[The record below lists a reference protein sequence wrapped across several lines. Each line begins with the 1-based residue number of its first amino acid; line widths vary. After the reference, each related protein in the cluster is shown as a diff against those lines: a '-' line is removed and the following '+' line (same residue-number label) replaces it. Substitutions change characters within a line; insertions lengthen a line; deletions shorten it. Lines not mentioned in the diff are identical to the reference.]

1 MKKIFILLCVI
12 LLIPHCG
19 FSPVYQSNQINYQIN
34 INKIEGNKIINSK
47 IKSEIE
53 RISDKNVQKIFNIQ
67 INTKYEK
74 IAAAKNSKGSI
85 TDYLLIA
92 TATFIISNN
101 DKKETIVFQEKQN
114 IKNNSDFVQQRNYE
128 NTIKKNFAT
137 SFIKKLNLDL
147 LSN

>member
-1 MKKIFILLCVI
+1 MKKIFILFVI
-12 LLIPHCG
+12 LIIPHCG

-34 INKIEGNKIINSK
+34 IVKIEGDKIINNK

-74 IAAAKNSKGSI
+74 IVAAKNSKGSI

-92 TATFIISNN
+92 SATFIISDNI
-101 DKKETIVFQEKQN
+101 KKETIVFQEKQN
-114 IKNNSDFVQQRNYE
+114 IKNNSDFVEQRNYE
-128 NTIKKNFAT
+128 NTIKKNFAA
-137 SFIKKLNLDL
+137 SFVKKLNLDL
-147 LSN
+147 LSK

>member
-1 MKKIFILLCVI
+1 MKKIFILFVI
-12 LLIPHCG
+12 LIIPHCG

-34 INKIEGNKIINSK
+34 IDKIEGDKIINNK

-74 IAAAKNSKGSI
+74 IVAAKNSKGSI

-92 TATFIISNN
+92 SATFIISDNI
-101 DKKETIVFQEKQN
+101 KKETIVFQEKQN
-114 IKNNSDFVQQRNYE
+114 IKNNSDFVEQRNYE
-128 NTIKKNFAT
+128 NTIKKNFAD
-137 SFIKKLNLDL
+137 SFVKKLNLDL
-147 LSN
+147 LNK

>member
-1 MKKIFILLCVI
+1 MKKIFILFVI
-12 LLIPHCG
+12 LIIQHCG

-34 INKIEGNKIINSK
+34 IDKIEGDKIINNK

-74 IAAAKNSKGSI
+74 IVAAKNSKGSI

-92 TATFIISNN
+92 SATFIISDNI
-101 DKKETIVFQEKQN
+101 KKETIVFQEKQN
-114 IKNNSDFVQQRNYE
+114 IKNNSDFVEQRNYE
-128 NTIKKNFAT
+128 NTIKKNFAS
-137 SFIKKLNLDL
+137 SFVKKLNLDI
-147 LSN
+147 LSK

>member
-1 MKKIFILLCVI
+1 MKKIFILFVI
-12 LLIPHCG
+12 LIIPHCG

-34 INKIEGNKIINSK
+34 IDKIEGDKIINNK

-74 IAAAKNSKGSI
+74 IVAAKNSKGSI

-92 TATFIISNN
+92 TATFIISDNE
-101 DKKETIVFQEKQN
+101 KKETIVFQEKQN
-114 IKNNSDFVQQRNYE
+114 IKNNSDFVEQRNYE
-128 NTIKKNFAT
+128 NTIKKNFAA
-137 SFIKKLNLDL
+137 SFVKKLNLDL
-147 LSN
+147 LSK

>member
-1 MKKIFILLCVI
+1 MKKIFILCLI
-12 LLIPHCG
+12 LIIPHCG

-34 INKIEGNKIINSK
+34 INKIEGDKIINSK

-53 RISDKNVQKIFNIQ
+53 RISDNNVQKTFNIQ

-74 IAAAKNSKGSI
+74 IVAAKNSKGSI

-92 TATFIISNN
+92 TVTFIISDI

-114 IKNNSDFVQQRNYE
+114 IKNNSDFVEQRNYE
-128 NTIKKNFAT
+128 NTIKKNFAA
-137 SFIKKLNLDL
+137 SFVKKLNLDL
-147 LSN
+147 LSK

>member
-1 MKKIFILLCVI
+1 MKKIFILFVI
-12 LLIPHCG
+12 LIIPHCG

-34 INKIEGNKIINSK
+34 IDKIEGDKIINNK

-74 IAAAKNSKGSI
+74 IVAAKNSKGSI

-92 TATFIISNN
+92 TATFIISDI

-114 IKNNSDFVQQRNYE
+114 IKNNSDFVAQRNYE
-128 NTIKKNFAT
+128 NTIKKNFAA
-137 SFIKKLNLDL
+137 SFVKKLNLNL
-147 LSN
+147 LSK